1 MSVYRVAT
9 AYAKSIITLAQE
21 NKVLDNVYEDMLF
34 TLKVCNESRDLRN
47 VLNSPVIQSSKKLSI
62 VEAIFAS
69 KVSELSIK
77 FFTLISKKGREKL
90 IPSIASAFIDEYK
103 FLKGIKTATVIT
115 AVGFDEQTKKK
126 IAGLMTS
133 ISDKTIELTYK
144 VDESLIGGFVLNT
157 GDKQFDSSV
166 KNKLNSIKKQFN
178 SNPYISKY

>member
-1 MSVYRVAT
+1 M
-9 AYAKSIITLAQE
+9 
-21 NKVLDNVYEDMLF
+21 
-34 TLKVCNESRDLRN
+34 
-47 VLNSPVIQSSKKLSI
+47 LNSPVIQSSKKLSI
-62 VEAIFAS
+62 IEAIFAS

-77 FFTLISKKGREKL
+77 FFTLISKKSREKL

-103 FLKGIKTATVIT
+103 VLKGIKTATVTT
-115 AVGFDEQTKKK
+115 AVEFDEKTKKK
-126 IAGLMTS
+126 LAGLMTS

-157 GDKQFDSSV
+157 GDKQIDSSV